1 MRYPTRLPTS
11 QPLCGLTALL
21 LTGCEG
27 PQSALAPAGRD
38 AEQIAA
44 LATWLVAGL
53 LVIWA
58 ATVLLFVYAA
68 YRPRAGV
75 PANTAAPSD
84 PLPADPNGDPRAARA
99 VIVIGGVVVPAV
111 VLTAL
116 LVRGLSLMPDLLDP
130 GAEGGL
136 RIDVLG
142 EQWWWRVEY
151 ALPDGRRVEVA
162 NEIRL
167 PLGRR
172 TPLYLASADV
182 IHSFWV
188 PSLAGKLDM
197 IPGRTNRLG
206 LEPTRTGVF
215 RGACAEYC
223 GASHTEMALY
233 AMVLEPGD
241 FELWLAREL
250 EPARAAADPLTQR
263 GAEVFLENGCGACHA
278 VRGTDA
284 AGSVGPDLTHV
295 GGRHSLAAGLLPNDA
310 PAFATWITRA
320 SHIKPGVYMPAF
332 GMLDESDLRAL
343 AAWLDGLE

>member
-44 LATWLVAGL
+44 LSVWLVAGL
-53 LVIWA
+53 LVVWA
-58 ATVLLFVYAA
+58 ATVLLFLYAA
-68 YRPRAGV
+68 YRPRAGG
-75 PANTAAPSD
+75 PQSAAAAPSD
-84 PLPADPNGDPRAARA
+84 HLPADPEPRAARV
-99 VIVIGGVVVPAV
+99 VIVTGGVVVPAV
-111 VLTAL
+111 VLTVL
-116 LVRGLSLMPDLLDP
+116 LVRGLSLMPALLDP
-130 GAEGGL
+130 GPDAGL

-172 TPLYLASADV
+172 TPLYLESADV